1 MKNKRFYGT
10 IDRIEGGIAVIL
22 VGEDEGTIEISK
34 DLLPAGCKEG
44 DLISFR
50 LEAKDKKTKAEKE
63 KIEGLIKKLSS

>member
-10 IDRIEGGIAVIL
+10 IDRVESGIAVIL

-34 DLLPAGCKEG
+34 ELLPVGCKEG